1 MDAIKS
7 WANPLRERLN
17 RRLLI
22 AAGLLC
28 WLGAAGLLLAS
39 RPIKAGVLCAA
50 GTLMIVFASRIE
62 AAARMVQARNL
73 ISEGEFEAALE
84 KLNRAV
90 KLAPHLVNVYLLR
103 SAAYT
108 GTSQL
113 DLALADAD
121 EAVKIAPRQPQTLLN
136 RARLYSYR
144 GLHDDAI
151 LDLRAGIQA
160 NAEWANGYFELVQ
173 LQVRL
178 QDYEA
183 SLATLRDLNVHSHSE
198 RTRYDALLLT
208 GWVYEEKL
216 RDLDGAIAAYTRAI
230 PLLPDLKVGYLRRAH
245 AYRSRGDQF
254 QAAEDLLRAAQR
266 LPTPEDAGQYHWLRA
281 ACYWGRYT
289 ITSDERDQQAWKSA
303 LEQSIGEDDPTFSQQ
318 SRDWLAAV
326 RSKELAVDPL
336 DQIVNGP
343 SSPSIFPN

>member
-1 MDAIKS
+1 MSRIS
-7 WANPLRERLN
+7 EHLN
-17 RRLLI
+17 RRLII

-28 WLGAAGLLLAS
+28 WLGAAGLLVAA
-39 RPIKAGVLCAA
+39 RPVKAGALFALGAVVIVL
-50 GTLMIVFASRIE
+50 ASRIE
-62 AAARMVQARNL
+62 AMGQVAQARAL
-73 ISEGEFEAALE
+73 MSDGEFDAALL
-84 KLNRAV
+84 KLNRAI
-90 KLAPHLVNVYLLR
+90 KIAPRLVTAYLVR

-113 DLALADAD
+113 DLALNDAD
-121 EAVKIAPRQPQTLLN
+121 HAVRLAPRQSHALLT

-151 LDLRAGIQA
+151 NDLRVGIRA
-160 NAEWANGYFELVQ
+160 HPDWASGYFELVQ
-173 LQVRL
+173 IQLRVR
-178 QDYEA
+178 DYEA
-183 SLATLRDLNVHSHSE
+183 SLATLRDLNVHSRSE

-216 RDLDGAIAAYTRAI
+216 HDLDGAIAAYTRAI

-281 ACYWGRYT
+281 ACYWGRFT
-289 ITSDERDQQAWKSA
+289 ITSDPRDQQAWKSA
-303 LEQSIGEDDPTFSQQ
+303 LQQSIGEDDPTFSQQ
-318 SRDWLAAV
+318 SRDWLAAH
-326 RSKELAVDPL
+326 RSKQLAVDPL
-336 DQIVNGP
+336 DQMVNWP
-343 SSPSIFPN
+343 SAPSIFPN